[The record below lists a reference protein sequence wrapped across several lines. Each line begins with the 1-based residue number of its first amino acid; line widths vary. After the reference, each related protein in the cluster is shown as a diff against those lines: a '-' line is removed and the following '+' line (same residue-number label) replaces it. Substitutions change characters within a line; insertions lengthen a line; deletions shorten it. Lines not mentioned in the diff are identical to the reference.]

1 MDKTLLK
8 GLAVLEALAEVDADT
23 ISVDEIAKRVGLSR
37 SNAYRTLQT
46 LVHAGYVARDDARGG
61 YRSTT
66 RMYELGALR
75 ISKLDVRRLAP
86 PYLSRLAE
94 VSGETV
100 HLSILDGLEII
111 YIDKIDSPQPIRAYS
126 MVGGR
131 APAHAV
137 ATGKALLSVQPRGS
151 LEKHGPKF
159 PRFTDATITT
169 LTDLKA
175 ELSRAARNRYAIN
188 RGEWRDGVGGVAA
201 PIFDATGSPV
211 AALGIS
217 GPLARLTSARMKSIA
232 PRVITLA
239 RELSKALGYP
249 DCATDA
255 KSPAA
260 ARAS

>member
-8 GLAVLEALAEVDADT
+8 GLAVLEALAELDADT
-23 ISVDEIAKRVGLSR
+23 ISIDDVAKRVGLSR

-46 LVHAGYVARDDARGG
+46 LVHAGYVARDEVHGG
-61 YRSTT
+61 YRCTT

-94 VSGETV
+94 DTGETI

-111 YIDKIDSPQPIRAYS
+111 YIDKIDSAQPIRAYS

-137 ATGKALLSVQPRGS
+137 ATGKALLSAQPRGFI
-151 LEKHGPKF
+151 EKHGPTF
-159 PRFTDATITT
+159 PRFTDATITR
-169 LTDLKA
+169 LADLKA
-175 ELSRAARNRYAIN
+175 ELGRAARNGYAVN
-188 RGEWRDGVGGVAA
+188 RGEWREGVGGLAA
-201 PIFDATGSPV
+201 PVFDATGRSV

-217 GPLARLTSARMKSIA
+217 GPLTRLTSARMRTMA
-232 PRVITLA
+232 PRVIELA
-239 RELSKALGYP
+239 QDLSKALGYP
-249 DCATDA
+249 GGAA
-255 KSPAA
+255 KA
-260 ARAS
+260 